1 MIRTGHKTTSPAQV
15 ATAIQK
21 AGLTN
26 GLVCL
31 HSSLKSF
38 GHLEGGAGTVVQ
50 AFLQAGCTLL
60 VPTFTYECE
69 VPAPP
74 GRQIARN
81 GQGPSGSLDPGQ
93 ARPFDPHSAMI
104 SPEMGAIPARVLEAE
119 GARRST
125 HPLNSFAALGP
136 LADEIIATQG
146 PLNVYG
152 PLKALYTRENA
163 HVVLMGVGLTSA
175 TPVHLAEEKS
185 GRRLFRRWALTGNGQ
200 VQEVEVGSCSD
211 GFDNLQPFLGGIER
225 IVRAGES
232 TWKIYPFQ
240 PFIDLLAEAIVRD
253 PAITRC
259 ADRDCPRCNDAVRG
273 GPLL

>member
-1 MIRTGHKTTSPAQV
+1 MIRNRRKTTSPAQV
-15 ATAIQK
+15 AAAIQT
-21 AGLTN
+21 AGLSN

-38 GHLEGGAGTVVQ
+38 GHLEGGPETVIR
-50 AFLQAGCTLL
+50 AFLQAGCTLV
-60 VPTFTYECE
+60 VPAFTYECE

-74 GRQIARN
+74 DRRIARN
-81 GQGPSGSLDPGQ
+81 GQGSSGSMDPGQ
-93 ARPFDPHSAMI
+93 ARPFDPESALI
-104 SPEMGAIPARVLEAE
+104 SPEMGAIPARLLETE
-119 GARRST
+119 GRRRGM

-163 HVVLMGVGLTSA
+163 WIVLMGVGLTSA
-175 TPVHLAEEKS
+175 TPVHLAEETA
-185 GRRLFRRWALTGNGQ
+185 GRRLFRRWALTGGGR
-200 VQEVEVGSCSD
+200 VREVEVGSCSD
-211 GFDNLQPFLGGIER
+211 GFDNLQPFLSSVEM

-232 TWKIYPFQ
+232 TWKIYPFR

-259 ADRDCPRCNDAVRG
+259 ADRDCLRCNDAVRG